1 MAAPTLVATYGF
13 PTAAVATTGTTFPAT
28 VSAAVGDRLVAAVVA
43 TDENPPTFSTPT
55 VPTGSGIVWTLQQSY
70 ATPAGWCAVNIWT
83 GTVTTAFTS
92 QVIST
97 QAVTGTSNDSAS
109 FGVWRWS
116 GSAGFGVSGK
126 NFSNPGAV
134 SVTATLSANSGIC
147 MIYGDFNNG
156 AAPTFLTNA
165 GAAVTD
171 LNQTISG
178 DSRIAAGHHV
188 NSGTAGSKALGTSAP
203 TSAKATFLFVEV
215 LASGLI
221 TAAPADPLGI
231 TDAVSRVLA
240 ASRTVADPLGLTD
253 AVVAVQGRSA
263 ADPLGMTDAVTIAK
277 GKLAADPLCITDAI
291 TVIHR
296 DVNKT
301 INDALPMSDN
311 VVIQFTRV
319 PIQEYQFVIP
329 AHDPYVPFGRGQTV
343 DISKFDPG
351 TSTIRNQ
358 DTAAA
363 RGDYRVFGT
372 DRKVPPTW
380 GWELWTNCTTVGDAR
395 GWVELLSQVWDDD
408 VRQGP
413 GAVLPLSYRVDG
425 AFRRVY
431 GRPRN
436 FTPDY
441 SKIQTGKIYV
451 VADFALSEDTYY
463 DEDEQTVTAQ
473 GVATAT
479 GGSGVILP
487 QPLPWVFT
495 AMPVPRTN
503 LLVVGGTKQT
513 WLTPTFYGPAI
524 NPWVQIGTLT
534 WALKGTIPAG
544 QTVTVSGKP
553 WDVGII
559 RSTGARAP
567 EMLDPRS
574 RLSQLAF
581 KPGTY
586 SLTYGGQDDTGSS
599 KVIVAWRNAH
609 RTM

>member
-1 MAAPTLVATYGF
+1 MAAPTLVAVYGF
-13 PTAAVATTGTTFPAT
+13 PTIAAAGAGATFSAT
-28 VSAAVGDRLVAAVVA
+28 VSAAVGDRLVAVA
-43 TDENPPTFSTPT
+43 IGTAMPPTFNTPT
-55 VPTGSGIVWTLQQSY
+55 VPTGSGIVWTLERSIVTSTFCPIY
-70 ATPAGWCAVNIWT
+70 IWSSTPTA
-83 GTVTTAFTS
+83 AFTA

-97 QAVTGTSNDSAS
+97 QAVTGNSSEQAM
-109 FGVWRWS
+109 FGVYRWS
-116 GSAGFGVSGK
+116 GSAGFGVSGTTTT
-126 NFSNPGAV
+126 NTGAV
-134 SVTATLSANSGIC
+134 SLNATLALNSGIVG
-147 MIYGDFNNG
+147 IYGDYNFG
-156 AAPTFLTNA
+156 VAPTYLTNA
-165 GAAVTD
+165 GTATVDA
-171 LNQTISG
+171 NQVG
-178 DSRIAAGHHV
+178 DSRVGAMHHLS
-188 NSGTAGSKALGTSAP
+188 SGTAGTKALGTSAP
-203 TSAKATFLFVEV
+203 TGAKASFAYIEV
-215 LASGLI
+215 LASGVF
-221 TAAPADPLGI
+221 PVSQNDPLGL
-231 TDAVSRVLA
+231 TDAVSRVLG

-263 ADPLGMTDAVTIAK
+263 ADPLGMTDAVTISK
-277 GKLAADPLCITDAI
+277 GKNLNDPLGITDAI
-291 TVIHR
+291 STVR
-296 DVNKT
+296 SVNKT

-311 VVIQFTRV
+311 VVVTFTRQ
-319 PIQEYQFVIP
+319 PIENYQFVVP
-329 AHDPYVPFGRGQTV
+329 AHDPYVPFGKGQAV
-343 DISKFDPG
+343 DLSKFDPG
-351 TSTIRNQ
+351 VASTRNQ

-372 DRKVPPTW
+372 DRRVPPTW

-408 VRQGP
+408 VRQTP
-413 GAVLPLSYRVDG
+413 GGVLPLSYRMDG

-441 SKIQTGKIYV
+441 SKVQNGKIYV
-451 VADFALSEDTYY
+451 VADFVLSEDTYY

-473 GVATAT
+473 GVASAT

-503 LLVVGGTKQT
+503 LLVVGGSKAT

-534 WALKGTIPAG
+534 WALRGTIPAG

-553 WDVGII
+553 WDVGIS

-574 RLSQLAF
+574 RLSQLSF

-586 SLTYGGQDDTGSS
+586 TLTYGGQDDTGSS